1 MSEATDLN
9 LGELIRRQLA
19 LRKAMAH
26 NPRYRPDAYL
36 FVCEGVNYTC
46 ERLGGRRDVTGRE
59 LTEGLCDLA
68 VEQYGYLAPTVL
80 KHWGISSTED
90 FGEIVFTLVEHGLLG
105 KNARDSKADFKD
117 IFDLH
122 TTLRERYRIDG
133 SLD

>member
-19 LRKAMAH
+19 LRKAMTH

-46 ERLGGRRDVTGRE
+46 EKLGGRRDVTGRE
-59 LTEGLCDLA
+59 LVEGLCDLA
-68 VEQYGYLAPTVL
+68 VEHYGYLAPTVL
-80 KHWGISSTED
+80 KHWGVSSTED

-105 KNARDSKADFKD
+105 KNARDSKADFRD

-122 TTLRERYRIDG
+122 AALRGRYRIDG
-133 SLD
+133 GLE